1 MKENMLNDI
10 TLSYDN
16 EESYKIL
23 WAVFHKANRAF
34 LKEDRALVEDDIA
47 ERTLCGTLKSHLEKE
62 LNTIEIMG
70 K

>member
-47 ERTLCGTLKSHLEKE
+47 
-62 LNTIEIMG
+62 
-70 K
+70 